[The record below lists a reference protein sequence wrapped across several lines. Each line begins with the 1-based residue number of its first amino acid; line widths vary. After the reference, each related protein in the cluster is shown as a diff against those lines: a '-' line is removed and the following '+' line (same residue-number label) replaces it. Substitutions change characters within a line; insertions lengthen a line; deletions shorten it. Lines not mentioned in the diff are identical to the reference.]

1 MVYNLTIG
9 GADEKS
15 APFYVMKKIIILG
28 STAFLL
34 AFAAAGCA
42 TGADIDNIE
51 RQTSSINAGLLAV
64 KGNLDDIN
72 FALQAQNKRS
82 KDMQDM
88 VSALTKGQANI
99 ASGQKDQLDD
109 LDVIKRNQA
118 DLGAKMAA
126 GPAGGARNIDGQMEE
141 LRHEITNTNAKL
153 DALQAALL
161 QKLDEIEKAA
171 AQPKAVTPEGAAG
184 GQPQGAQGQGQAQT
198 PAPEGDPNQ
207 IYQAA
212 YLDYTKGNYDLAIA
226 GFKDYLTKFPDAEFA
241 GNAQYWIAESLYSMG
256 KYDEAVPEFDKVI
269 TKYATS
275 TKVPGALLK
284 KGYALDTL
292 KRHKDA
298 KEAYRELIKK
308 YPDSEAAKL
317 AEERMKKK

>member
-1 MVYNLTIG
+1 MYNLTIG
-9 GADEKS
+9 GADGKS
-15 APFYVMKKIIILG
+15 APFCVMKKMILLG

-34 AFAAAGCA
+34 TFAAAGCA
-42 TGADIDNIE
+42 TSSDIDNIQ
-51 RQTSSINAGLLAV
+51 RQTSSINADLLAM
-64 KGNLDDIN
+64 KGDLDDIN
-72 FALQAQNKRS
+72 FSLQAQNKRA
-82 KDMQDM
+82 KDLQAM
-88 VSALTKGQANI
+88 VSALAK
-99 ASGQKDQLDD
+99 GQKDQLDD
-109 LDVIKRNQA
+109 LEVIKRNQA
-118 DLGAKMAA
+118 DLGAKLAA
-126 GPAGGARNIDGQMEE
+126 GPTGGARNIDGQLEE

-161 QKLDEIEKAA
+161 QKLDEMEKAA
-171 AQPKAVTPEGAAG
+171 AQQKAAPAEGTGG
-184 GQPQGAQGQGQAQT
+184 GQTQGAQGQPQPQTPAPT

-226 GFKDYLTKFPDAEFA
+226 GFKDYLSKFPDAEFA

-269 TKYATS
+269 TKYAS
-275 TKVPGALLK
+275 SMKVPGALLK
-284 KGYALDTL
+284 KGYALDAL

-298 KEAYRELIKK
+298 KEAYQELIKK

-317 AEERMKKK
+317 AEERLKKK

>member
-1 MVYNLTIG
+1 MG
-9 GADEKS
+9 GADGKS
-15 APFYVMKKIIILG
+15 APFCVMKKIILLG
-28 STAFLL
+28 STALL
-34 AFAAAGCA
+34 LTFAAAGCA
-42 TGADIDNIE
+42 TSADIDNIQ

-72 FALQAQNKRS
+72 FSLQAQNKRA
-82 KDMQDM
+82 KDLQDM
-88 VSALTKGQANI
+88 VSALTKGQADI

-109 LDVIKRNQA
+109 LEVIKRNQA
-118 DLGAKMAA
+118 DLGAKLSA
-126 GPAGGARNIDGQMEE
+126 GPTGGAKNIDGQLEE

-161 QKLDEIEKAA
+161 QKLDEMEKAA
-171 AQPKAVTPEGAAG
+171 AQPKTGPPAEGAGG
-184 GQPQGAQGQGQAQT
+184 GQAQGAQGQPQT
-198 PAPEGDPNQ
+198 PAPAPEGDPNQ

-226 GFKDYLTKFPDAEFA
+226 GFKDYLNKFPEAEFA

-269 TKYATS
+269 TKYAS
-275 TKVPGALLK
+275 SPKVPGALLK
-284 KGYALDTL
+284 KGYALDAL
-292 KRHKDA
+292 KRPKDA
-298 KEAYRELIKK
+298 KEAYQELIKK

-317 AEERMKKK
+317 AEERLKKK